1 MRWLVLSV
9 VTLLAMSTVPTI
21 TTGGSDQHWNGYV
34 LDRGSV
40 KNHVL
45 IDQNYDYYSLQ
56 TGSHD
61 VVVVAFI
68 FTTCPDVCPVI
79 TNNLVQAEKQLEDV
93 DYKFISITVDPGKD
107 SPAVLRGYMENFG
120 ATWPHLTAELDVL
133 EEVWGDFG
141 ISVITEEI
149 ENHNHNHD
157 HQSTDLDD
165 ESSVIVVMPDE
176 SIISSDVKLTGWD
189 QLTAIAYDNYWTINS
204 SYSNGSNTITGIN
217 GDDAPANNSW
227 HWELHSWNESSNSWQ
242 TAISSIDSIEAGIL
256 ALAPNSTDDSVIAV
270 PNAENETLFY
280 ILQSDDTSISAEI
293 DEFNAWHM
301 SLGALESFETIPSRG
316 AHSMISINDV
326 VNPSDESWFWELHFW
341 NEEYSTWLDWSQEMD
356 YLKDKDHIAWAPN
369 TTSNEMIPAP
379 GSEMA
384 LKVGVVYP
392 NGDTEMYDSEY
403 FNTPNEITAM
413 AHTERTFAENNISFE
428 KTNNGVTSINEIN
441 GDYDL
446 YIWHD
451 MGSFSHWM
459 STSDSAN
466 ESILMDDSY
475 HYAWVADGQDASS
488 LASPESDGEESKET
502 ETSHSTQTF
511 ILNGDWKPKV
521 VFLGYDWNVD
531 LFVEDVKRAAGTTS
545 SPSDN
550 SVLPGGLPGFTFV
563 TASVGLGLAII
574 AASREE

>member
-1 MRWLVLSV
+1 MRWLVLLV
-9 VTLLAMSTVPTI
+9 VTLLAVSTIPTI

-56 TGSHD
+56 TGNHD

-79 TNNLVQAEKQLEDV
+79 TSNLIQAEKQLEDV
-93 DYKFISITVDPGKD
+93 DYQFISITVDPETD
-107 SPAVLRGYMENFG
+107 SPTVLREYMEDFG

-149 ENHNHNHD
+149 ENHDHNHD
-157 HQSTDLDD
+157 HESTEQDN
-165 ESSVIVVMPDE
+165 ESNVIVVMPDG
-176 SIISSDVKLTGWD
+176 SITSNGIELTGWD
-189 QLTAIAYDNYWTINS
+189 QLTAIAHDNYWTINS
-204 SYSNGSNTITGIN
+204 SYSNGSNIITGVN
-217 GDDAPANNSW
+217 GDDAPADNSW
-227 HWELHSWNESSNSWQ
+227 HWELHSWNIDSNSWESA
-242 TAISSIDSIEAGIL
+242 TSSIDSIAPGIL
-256 ALAPNSTDDSVIAV
+256 ALAPNSTDDNTIAV
-270 PNAENETLFY
+270 PNTENDTFFS
-280 ILQSDDTSISAEI
+280 ILKSDNTSLSAEI
-293 DEFNAWHM
+293 GEINAWHM
-301 SLGALESFETIPSRG
+301 TLGALESFETIPSQG
-316 AHSMISINDV
+316 AHSMISINEIS
-326 VNPSDESWFWELHFW
+326 NPSDESWFWQLHFW
-341 NEEYSTWLDWSQEMD
+341 NEEYSSWLDWSLEMD
-356 YLKDKDHIAWAPN
+356 YLKNKTHIAWAPN
-369 TTSNEMIPAP
+369 STSNEMIPAP

-392 NGDTEMYDSEY
+392 NGVTEMYDSEY
-403 FNTPNEITAM
+403 FNTPSEITAM
-413 AHTERTFAENNISFE
+413 AHTAHTFAENNISFE
-428 KTNNGVTSINEIN
+428 KTNDRVTSINAVDS
-441 GDYDL
+441 DYDL

-466 ESILMDDSY
+466 ESILMEDSY
-475 HYAWVADGQDASS
+475 HYAWVADGQDASY

-521 VFLGYDWNVD
+521 VFVGYDWDVD
-531 LFVEDVKRAAGTTS
+531 LFVEDVKRAAGTTKDPGDS
-545 SPSDN
+545 S
-550 SVLPGGLPGFTFV
+550 GIPGFTFV
-563 TASVGLGLAII
+563 TAAAGLGLAII
-574 AASREE
+574 AASRDD

>member
-1 MRWLVLSV
+1 MRWLVLLV
-9 VTLLAMSTVPTI
+9 VTLLAVSTIPTI

-56 TGSHD
+56 TGNHD

-79 TNNLVQAEKQLEDV
+79 TSNLIQAEKQLEDV
-93 DYKFISITVDPGKD
+93 DYQFISITVDPETD
-107 SPAVLRGYMENFG
+107 SPTVLREYMEDFG

-149 ENHNHNHD
+149 ENHDHNHD
-157 HQSTDLDD
+157 HESTEQDN
-165 ESSVIVVMPDE
+165 ESNVIVVMPDG
-176 SIISSDVKLTGWD
+176 SITSNGIELTGWD
-189 QLTAIAYDNYWTINS
+189 QLTAIAHDNYWTINS
-204 SYSNGSNTITGIN
+204 SYSNGSNIITGVN
-217 GDDAPANNSW
+217 GDDAPADNSW
-227 HWELHSWNESSNSWQ
+227 HWELHSWNIDSNSWESA
-242 TAISSIDSIEAGIL
+242 TSSIDSIAPGIL
-256 ALAPNSTDDSVIAV
+256 ALAPNSTDDNTIAV
-270 PNAENETLFY
+270 PNTENDTFFS
-280 ILQSDDTSISAEI
+280 ILKSDNTSLSAEI
-293 DEFNAWHM
+293 GEINAWHM
-301 SLGALESFETIPSRG
+301 TLGALESFETIPSQG
-316 AHSMISINDV
+316 AHSMISINEIS
-326 VNPSDESWFWELHFW
+326 NPSDESWFWQLHFW
-341 NEEYSTWLDWSQEMD
+341 NEEYSSWLDWSLEMD
-356 YLKDKDHIAWAPN
+356 YLKNKTHIAWAPN
-369 TTSNEMIPAP
+369 STSNEMIPAP

-392 NGDTEMYDSEY
+392 NGVTEMYDSEY
-403 FNTPNEITAM
+403 FNTPSEITAM
-413 AHTERTFAENNISFE
+413 AHTEHTFAENNISFE
-428 KTNNGVTSINEIN
+428 KTNDRVTSINAVDS
-441 GDYDL
+441 DYDL

-466 ESILMDDSY
+466 ESILMEDSY
-475 HYAWVADGQDASS
+475 HYAWVADGQDASY

-521 VFLGYDWNVD
+521 VFVGYDWDVD
-531 LFVEDVKRAAGTTS
+531 LFVEDVKRAAGTTKDPGDS
-545 SPSDN
+545 S
-550 SVLPGGLPGFTFV
+550 GIPGFTFV
-563 TASVGLGLAII
+563 TAAAGLGLAII
-574 AASREE
+574 AASRDD